1 VGGTRAELL
10 VTGSS
15 GQVPAYFRKP
25 EKTILDIL
33 RHKCLVSGTCPKVG
47 RKFRLPKLPANC
59 AGTSSQRTSSFN
71 VRGTEDLL
79 RGVSGRK
86 FRLKGPE
93 LLPEEKNQQLLQ
105 FCHSNSPA
113 MFILLDHVPVYINT
127 HKYIPSID
135 IKHTKPKRARNILS
149 LSCQ

>member
-1 VGGTRAELL
+1 
-10 VTGSS
+10 
-15 GQVPAYFRKP
+15 
-25 EKTILDIL
+25 
-33 RHKCLVSGTCPKVG
+33 
-47 RKFRLPKLPANC
+47 
-59 AGTSSQRTSSFN
+59 

-113 MFILLDHVPVYINT
+113 MFILLYHVSVYINT
-127 HKYIPSID
+127 HKYIPMLTSNTQSPRGREMLFQLCLINKLKMED
-135 IKHTKPKRARNILS
+135 RDMQESLDKLDRLIKRI
-149 LSCQ
+149 